1 MSAEQAK
8 PCPPGDYDVV
18 VVGSGPGGL
27 QTAYFLSRFGVRH
40 AVISA
45 DDRPGG
51 MFRKWPIF
59 QRLLSWTK
67 PDAPFPRDS
76 REYEWY
82 DHNSLIADEPEL
94 RGLVPEVMDRTW
106 AVPSRPEMEEG
117 LALFAERAGL
127 QVRYGCKWEA
137 TRREEDSSARGG
149 RIVLTTSDGEYRCR
163 AAVFAIGVTA
173 PWKPPIA
180 GLENVPHYA
189 ETGDASDYANKRVIV
204 IGKRNS
210 AFEIAQGL
218 LHWARRV
225 TLVSPRPVDTSHLAL
240 SNVSARYLLPMEDSS
255 VGGGTYIVDAA
266 VESIAPSPEGFRVRA
281 KGTTLQA
288 DYDLQCGA
296 TIAATGFKMPL
307 LDLEDLGVRMVAQGR
322 IPALTPLFEGSG
334 APGIF
339 FAGNASQGA
348 PGLKKHGVGSVSAV
362 VRGLRY
368 NARILAQHLAE
379 QLVGYERPRPQ
390 VEDDE
395 LVPVLATELARAP
408 ELWTQKGYLCR
419 VAALDGP
426 FDDGIQPLEHFLDA
440 GGGDA
445 VAVTVQ
451 LNSQGEIFPGVYVRR
466 GGRIQETELDPHP
479 LNEFDR
485 EPYRQALATLL
496 GKT

>member
-1 MSAEQAK
+1 VGRVSET
-8 PCPPGDYDVV
+8 PRPFPPGDYDVV

-27 QTAYFLSRFGVRH
+27 QTAYFLARLGVPH

-45 DDRPGG
+45 DEAPGG
-51 MFRKWPIF
+51 MFRRWPIF
-59 QRLLSWTK
+59 QRLLSWSK
-67 PDAPFPRDS
+67 PDAPFPRAS

-82 DHNSLIADEPEL
+82 DHNSLVADEPEL
-94 RGLVPEVMDRTW
+94 RGLVPAVMDRTW

-127 QVRYGCKWEA
+127 AVRYGCRWEA
-137 TRREEDSSARGG
+137 TRREDDG
-149 RIVLTTSDGEYRCR
+149 RLVLETSDGEYRCR

-173 PWKPPIA
+173 PWKPPIP
-180 GLENVPHYA
+180 GLEDVPHYA
-189 ETGDASDYANKRVIV
+189 ETKDASAYANKRVIV
-204 IGKRNS
+204 VGKRNS

-225 TLVSPRPVDTSHLAL
+225 TLVSPRPVDTSKLAL
-240 SNVSARYLLPMEDSS
+240 SSVSARYLLPMEDSA

-266 VESIAPSPEGFRVRA
+266 VERIGPSPEGFRVRA
-281 KGTTLQA
+281 KGTTHPG

-296 TIAATGFKMPL
+296 TIAATGFRTPL
-307 LDLEDLGVRMVAQGR
+307 LDLETLGVRTVAQGR
-322 IPALTPLFEGSG
+322 IPALSPLFESSG

-348 PGLKKHGVGSVSAV
+348 PGLRKYGVGPVSAV

-368 NARILAQHLAE
+368 NARILAEHLAE
-379 QLVGYERPRPQ
+379 RLIGYERPRRP
-390 VEDDE
+390 VDADE
-395 LVPVLATELARAP
+395 LVPFLAAELARAP

-419 VAALDGP
+419 VVGLDGP

-440 GGGDA
+440 GGPDA

-451 LNSQGEIFPGVYVRR
+451 LNAAGEIFPGVYLRR
-466 GGRIQETELDPHP
+466 RGRIQEAELDPHP
-479 LNEFDR
+479 LNEFDG
-485 EPYRQALATLL
+485 EPYRQELATLL
-496 GKT
+496 GLS

>member
-1 MSAEQAK
+1 VSAEAER
-8 PCPPGDYDVV
+8 PFPPGDYDVV

-27 QTAYFLSRFGVRH
+27 QTSYFLSRFGVRH

-45 DDRPGG
+45 DDSPGG

-76 REYEWY
+76 REYEWF
-82 DHNSLIADEPEL
+82 DHNSLVADEPEL
-94 RGLVPEVMDRTW
+94 RGLVPAVMDRTW
-106 AVPSRPEMEEG
+106 AVPSRLEMEEG
-117 LALFAERAGL
+117 LALFAERAGIA
-127 QVRYGCKWEA
+127 VRYGCRWEA
-137 TRREEDSSARGG
+137 TRREEDG

-163 AAVFAIGVTA
+163 AAVFAVGVTA

-180 GLENVPHYA
+180 GLESVPHYA

-210 AFEIAQGL
+210 AFEVAQGL
-218 LHWARRV
+218 LPWARRV

-240 SNVSARYLLPMEDSS
+240 SSVSARYLLPMEDSS

-266 VESIAPSPEGFRVRA
+266 VESIGPSPEGFRVRA
-281 KGTTLQA
+281 KGTTRPG

-296 TIAATGFKMPL
+296 TIAATGFTAPL
-307 LDLEDLGVRMVAQGR
+307 LDLGQLGVRTVAQGR
-322 IPALTPLFEGSG
+322 IPALSPLFESSG

-368 NARILAQHLAE
+368 NARILAEHLAE
-379 QLVGYERPRPQ
+379 RLVGYERPRRQ
-390 VEDDE
+390 LDEDE
-395 LVPVLATELARAP
+395 LIPFLTGELARAP
-408 ELWTQKGYLCR
+408 ELWTQKGYLVR
-419 VAALDGP
+419 VVGLDGL
-426 FDDGIQPLEHFLDA
+426 FDDGIQPLEHFLDSDS
-440 GGGDA
+440 GDA

-451 LNSQGEIFPGVYVRR
+451 LNAQGEIFPGVYVRR

-485 EPYRQALATLL
+485 EPYRDALATLL
-496 GKT
+496 GRT

>member
-1 MSAEQAK
+1 VSAEVGR
-8 PCPPGDYDVV
+8 PFPPGDYDVV

-27 QTAYFLSRFGVRH
+27 QTAYYLARYGVDH
-40 AVISA
+40 ALITA
-45 DDRPGG
+45 DDSPGG

-82 DHNSLIADEPEL
+82 DHNSLIADEPAL
-94 RGLVPEVMDRTW
+94 RGLVPEAMDRTW
-106 AVPSRPEMEEG
+106 AVPSRPEMEAG
-117 LALFAERAGL
+117 LALFVERAGL
-127 QVRYGCKWEA
+127 RIRYGCRWES
-137 TRREEDSSARGG
+137 TRREEDG

-173 PWKPPIA
+173 PWKPPIP
-180 GLENVPHYA
+180 GLESVPHYA
-189 ETGDASDYANKRVIV
+189 ETRDASEYANKRVIV

-225 TLVSPRPVDTSHLAL
+225 TLVSPRPVDTTHLAL
-240 SNVSARYLLPMEDSS
+240 SSVSARYLLPMEDSS

-266 VESIAPSPEGFRVRA
+266 VESIGPSPEGFRVKA
-281 KGTTLQA
+281 MGTTRPG

-307 LDLEDLGVRMVAQGR
+307 LDLESLGVRMVAQGR
-322 IPALTPLFEGSG
+322 IPALTPMFESAG

-368 NARILAQHLAE
+368 NARILAEHLAE
-379 QLVGYERPRPQ
+379 RLVAYERPRPPLA
-390 VEDDE
+390 EDE
-395 LVPVLATELARAP
+395 VVPFLAAELAQAP

-419 VAALDGP
+419 VVGLEGP

-451 LNSQGEIFPGVYVRR
+451 LNAQGEIFPSVYVRR
-466 GGRIQETELDPHP
+466 GGRIQERELDPHP

-485 EPYRQALATLL
+485 EPYKEALATLL
-496 GKT
+496 GLT